1 MTDPHDLLRADP
13 EMAPL
18 VAEHGELELDLVED
32 TFQRLVTSILRQQ
45 VSIASAD
52 AIEERLFDRFEVT
65 PAVIA
70 AADPLALQDV
80 GLSAAKAD
88 YVQNVAT
95 AYRERG
101 YDRAFFA
108 DLSDDAVHD
117 ELTSIAGV
125 GPWTADMFLMFALG
139 REDVF
144 PVGDLGIRK
153 GMEALYGAETTR
165 AEMRDIAERWRAV
178 RSYASLYLW
187 RAYEG

>member
-1 MTDPHDLLRADP
+1 MTDPYDVLRADP
-13 EMAPL
+13 EMASL
-18 VAEHGELELDLVED
+18 VAEHGELELDPAED
-32 TFQRLVTSILRQQ
+32 TFQRLVTSIVRQQ

-52 AIEERLFDRFEVT
+52 AIEARLFERFEVT
-65 PAVIA
+65 PRSIA
-70 AADPLALQDV
+70 AADPAALQEA

-88 YVQNVAT
+88 YVQNVAL
-95 AYRERG
+95 AYKERG

-108 DLSDDAVHD
+108 ELSDESVHD
-117 ELTSIAGV
+117 ELTSIAGI

-153 GMEALYGAETTR
+153 GMEAIYGAETTR
-165 AEMRDIAERWRAV
+165 AEMRDIAERWTPV